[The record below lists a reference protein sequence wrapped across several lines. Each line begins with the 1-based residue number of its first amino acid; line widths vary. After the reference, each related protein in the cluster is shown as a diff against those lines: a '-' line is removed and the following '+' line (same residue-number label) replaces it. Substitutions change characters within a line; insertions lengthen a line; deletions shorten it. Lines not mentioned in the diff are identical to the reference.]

1 MDNTKIARKYYT
13 EEITKLLDKIDNVD
27 DLVYIH
33 TFIKHKFNIDIDS
46 KETE

>member
-1 MDNTKIARKYYT
+1 MDNTKLLRKYYT
-13 EEITKLLDKIDNVD
+13 EEITKLLDKIDKID

-33 TFIKHKFNIDIDS
+33 EFIKLKFNIDIDN

>member
-13 EEITKLLDKIDNVD
+13 EEITKLLDKIDKID

-33 TFIKHKFNIDIDS
+33 TFIKYKFNIDIDNT
-46 KETE
+46 ETE